1 MFYIYSGEEILGHLS
16 GKFSRGGKLN
26 APLLSTGGTVF
37 LLVYLFSLIGVGL
50 IGRFVRKENSLTD
63 FYLAG
68 RGMGF
73 IVLFLTLYA
82 TQYSGNTLIG
92 FAGRAYRNGFTAL
105 VTVTFMC
112 SVIGAY
118 FIFAPKLFQLSRK
131 YKFITIGDFIQ
142 FRYKSTFLTIV
153 VTVLSIIALGNYIVT
168 NLKAIGI
175 IVEATTGGAV
185 SFVNG
190 IILLS
195 LIMVIYESLGGMRS
209 VAWTDMIQG
218 ILLLLGVVFIFGLVQ
233 VYYGGLV
240 ASQIQSNTDFWSPP
254 DWSGKRLWFSTIVIL
269 FAGIS
274 VYPHAI
280 QRIYSAKDETSLKR
294 SLQIMVFMPFVTTLF
309 IITIGIVGATQFPG
323 LSGQETEHISL
334 LLLSDLAQKNPV
346 VTPVLVLF
354 ISAAIAAIM
363 STVDSAL
370 LAISSLSTQDIYRR
384 IKPLTNEKTLT
395 FLGKVFSWMIMA
407 LAAILAIYLPQTIW
421 RLMEIKLELLCQIA
435 PAILIGIHLKQ
446 LDKNMILSGIL
457 AGTGLALFIIGSN
470 MLGLPISAKPWG
482 IHAGVW
488 GLGVNFLVIIIL
500 YQRKKRG

>member
-1 MFYIYSGEEILGHLS
+1 M
-16 GKFSRGGKLN
+16 N

-37 LLVYLFSLIGVGL
+37 LLLYLFSLIGIGL
-50 IGRFVRKENSLTD
+50 IGRFYRKENSLAD

-73 IVLFLTLYA
+73 FVLFLTLYA

-92 FAGRAYRNGFTAL
+92 FAGRAYRNGYTAL

-118 FIFAPKLFQLSRK
+118 FIFAPRLFRLSRK
-131 YKFITIGDFIQ
+131 HKFITIGDFIQ
-142 FRYKSTFLTIV
+142 HRYQSTTLTICI
-153 VTVLSIIALGNYIVT
+153 TILSIIALGNYIVT

-175 IVEATTGGAV
+175 IVEASTGGAV

-195 LIMVIYESLGGMRS
+195 LIMVIYETLGGMRS
-209 VAWTDMIQG
+209 VAWTDVIQG
-218 ILLLLGVVFIFGLVQ
+218 ILLLLGVVFIFVLVQ
-233 VYYGGLV
+233 VYYGGLIS
-240 ASQIQSNTDFWSPP
+240 SQIKTNTDFWAPP
-254 DWSGKRLWFSTIVIL
+254 DWSEKRLWFSTIIIL

-280 QRIYSAKDETSLKR
+280 QRIYSAKDESSLKR

-309 IITIGIVGATQFPG
+309 IITVGIVGASQFPG
-323 LSGQETEHISL
+323 FSGRDTEHITL
-334 LLLSDLAQKNPV
+334 LILSDLAQKNPV
-346 VTPVLVLF
+346 VSPALVLF

-384 IKPLTNEKTLT
+384 IKPQSDEKTLT
-395 FLGKVFSWMIMA
+395 YLGKVFSWVIMA
-407 LAAILAIYLPQTIW
+407 LAAVLAIYLPQTIW
-421 RLMEIKLELLCQIA
+421 RLMEIKLELLCQIS
-435 PAILIGIHLKQ
+435 PAILIGIHLKN
-446 LDKNMILSGIL
+446 LDKHMILSGIL
-457 AGTGLALFIIGSN
+457 SGTGVALFIIGSN
-470 MLGLPISAKPWG
+470 MLGFQIPAKPWG

-488 GLGVNFLVIIIL
+488 GLLVNCLVVFIL
-500 YQRKKRG
+500 YQRKIRR

>member
-1 MFYIYSGEEILGHLS
+1 M
-16 GKFSRGGKLN
+16 N

-37 LLVYLFSLIGVGL
+37 LLLYLLSMIGIGL
-50 IGRFVRKENSLTD
+50 MGRFYRKENSLAD

-73 IVLFLTLYA
+73 FVLFLTLYA

-92 FAGRAYRNGFTAL
+92 FAGRAYRNGYTAL

-118 FIFAPKLFQLSRK
+118 FIFAPRLFRLSRK
-131 YKFITIGDFIQ
+131 HKFITIGDFIQ
-142 FRYKSTFLTIV
+142 HRYQSTSLTICI
-153 VTVLSIIALGNYIVT
+153 TILSIIALGNYIVT

-175 IVEATTGGAV
+175 IVEASTGGAV

-195 LIMVIYESLGGMRS
+195 LIMVIYETLGGMRS
-209 VAWTDMIQG
+209 VAWTDVIQG
-218 ILLLLGVVFIFGLVQ
+218 ILLLLGVVFIFVLVQ
-233 VYYGGLV
+233 VYYGGLIS
-240 ASQIQSNTDFWSPP
+240 SQIKTNTDFWAPP
-254 DWSGKRLWFSTIVIL
+254 DWSEKRLWFSTIIIL

-280 QRIYSAKDETSLKR
+280 QRIYSAKDESSLKR

-309 IITIGIVGATQFPG
+309 IITVGIVGASQFPG
-323 LSGQETEHISL
+323 FSGRDTEHITL
-334 LLLSDLAQKNPV
+334 LILSDLAQKNPV
-346 VTPVLVLF
+346 VSPVLVLF

-370 LAISSLSTQDIYRR
+370 LAISSLLTQDIYRR
-384 IKPLTNEKTLT
+384 IKPQSDEKTLT
-395 FLGKVFSWMIMA
+395 YLGKVFSWVIMA
-407 LAAILAIYLPQTIW
+407 LAAVLAIYLPQTIW
-421 RLMEIKLELLCQIA
+421 RLMEIKLELLCQIS
-435 PAILIGIHLKQ
+435 PAILIGIHLKN
-446 LDKNMILSGIL
+446 LDKHMILSGIL
-457 AGTGLALFIIGSN
+457 SGTGVALFIIGSN
-470 MLGLPISAKPWG
+470 MLGFQIPAKPWG

-488 GLGVNFLVIIIL
+488 GLLVNCMIVFIL
-500 YQRKKRG
+500 YQIKIKR

>member
-1 MFYIYSGEEILGHLS
+1 M
-16 GKFSRGGKLN
+16 N

-37 LLVYLFSLIGVGL
+37 LLLYLLSMIGIGL
-50 IGRFVRKENSLTD
+50 IGRFYRKENSLAD

-73 IVLFLTLYA
+73 FVLFLTLYA

-92 FAGRAYRNGFTAL
+92 FAGRAYRNGYTAL

-118 FIFAPKLFQLSRK
+118 FIFAPRLFRLSRK
-131 YKFITIGDFIQ
+131 HKFITIGDFIQ
-142 FRYKSTFLTIV
+142 HRYQSTTLTICI
-153 VTVLSIIALGNYIVT
+153 TILSIIALGNYIVT

-175 IVEATTGGAV
+175 IVEASTGGAV

-195 LIMVIYESLGGMRS
+195 LIMVIYETLGGMRS
-209 VAWTDMIQG
+209 VAWTDVIQG
-218 ILLLLGVVFIFGLVQ
+218 ILLLLGVVFIFILVQ
-233 VYYGGLV
+233 VYYGGLI
-240 ASQIQSNTDFWSPP
+240 SSHIKTNTDFWAPP
-254 DWSGKRLWFSTIVIL
+254 DWSEKRLWFSTIIIL

-280 QRIYSAKDETSLKR
+280 QRIYSAKDESSLKR

-309 IITIGIVGATQFPG
+309 IITVGIVGASQFPG
-323 LSGQETEHISL
+323 FSGRDTEHITL
-334 LLLSDLAQKNPV
+334 LILSDLAQKNPV
-346 VTPVLVLF
+346 VSPVLVLF

-384 IKPLTNEKTLT
+384 IKPQSDEKTLT
-395 FLGKVFSWMIMA
+395 YLGKVFSWVIMA
-407 LAAILAIYLPQTIW
+407 LAAVLAIYLPQTIW
-421 RLMEIKLELLCQIA
+421 RLMEIKLELLCQIS
-435 PAILIGIHLKQ
+435 PAILIGIHLKN
-446 LDKNMILSGIL
+446 LDKHMILSGIL
-457 AGTGLALFIIGSN
+457 SGTGVALFIIGSN
-470 MLGLPISAKPWG
+470 MLGFQIPAKPWG

-488 GLGVNFLVIIIL
+488 GLLVNCLVVFIL
-500 YQRKKRG
+500 YQRKIRR

>member
-1 MFYIYSGEEILGHLS
+1 M
-16 GKFSRGGKLN
+16 N

-37 LLVYLFSLIGVGL
+37 LLLYLFSLIGIGL
-50 IGRFVRKENSLTD
+50 MGRFYMKENSLAD

-73 IVLFLTLYA
+73 FVLFLTLYA

-92 FAGRAYRNGFTAL
+92 FAGRAYRNGYTAL

-118 FIFAPKLFQLSRK
+118 FIFAPRLFRLSRK
-131 YKFITIGDFIQ
+131 HKFITIGDFIQ
-142 FRYKSTFLTIV
+142 HRYQSTSLTICI
-153 VTVLSIIALGNYIVT
+153 TILSIIALGNYIVT

-175 IVEATTGGAV
+175 IVEASTGGAV

-195 LIMVIYESLGGMRS
+195 LIMVIYETLGGMRS
-209 VAWTDMIQG
+209 VAWTDVIQG
-218 ILLLLGVVFIFGLVQ
+218 ILLLLGVVFIFVLVQ
-233 VYYGGLV
+233 VYYGGLIS
-240 ASQIQSNTDFWSPP
+240 SQIKTNTDFWAPP
-254 DWSGKRLWFSTIVIL
+254 DWGEKRLWFSTIIIL

-280 QRIYSAKDETSLKR
+280 QRIYSAKDESSLKR

-309 IITIGIVGATQFPG
+309 IITIGIVGASQFPG
-323 LSGQETEHISL
+323 FSGRDTEHITL
-334 LLLSDLAQKNPV
+334 LILSDLAQKNPV
-346 VTPVLVLF
+346 VSPVLVLF

-384 IKPLTNEKTLT
+384 IKPQSDEKTLT
-395 FLGKVFSWMIMA
+395 YLGKVFSWVIMA
-407 LAAILAIYLPQTIW
+407 LAAVLAIYLPQTIW

-435 PAILIGIHLKQ
+435 PAILIGIHIKN
-446 LDKNMILSGIL
+446 LDKHMILSGIL
-457 AGTGLALFIIGSN
+457 SGTGVALFIIGSN
-470 MLGLPISAKPWG
+470 MLGFQIPAKPWG

-488 GLGVNFLVIIIL
+488 GLLVNCMVVFIL
-500 YQRKKRG
+500 YQRKIKR

>member
-1 MFYIYSGEEILGHLS
+1 M
-16 GKFSRGGKLN
+16 
-26 APLLSTGGTVF
+26 
-37 LLVYLFSLIGVGL
+37 IGIGL
-50 IGRFVRKENSLTD
+50 IGRFYRKENSLAD

-73 IVLFLTLYA
+73 FVLFLTLYA

-92 FAGRAYRNGFTAL
+92 FAGRAYRNGYTAL

-118 FIFAPKLFQLSRK
+118 FIFAPRLFRLSRK
-131 YKFITIGDFIQ
+131 HKFITIGDFIQ
-142 FRYKSTFLTIV
+142 HRYQSTSLTICI
-153 VTVLSIIALGNYIVT
+153 TILSIIALGNYIVT

-175 IVEATTGGAV
+175 IVEASTGGAI

-195 LIMVIYESLGGMRS
+195 LIMVIYETLGGMRR
-209 VAWTDMIQG
+209 VAWTDVIQG
-218 ILLLLGVVFIFGLVQ
+218 ILLLLGVVFIFVLVQ
-233 VYYGGLV
+233 VYYGGLIS
-240 ASQIQSNTDFWSPP
+240 SQIKTNTDFWAPP
-254 DWSGKRLWFSTIVIL
+254 DWSEKRLWFSTIIIL

-280 QRIYSAKDETSLKR
+280 QRIYSAKDESSLKR

-309 IITIGIVGATQFPG
+309 IITVGIVGASQFPG
-323 LSGQETEHISL
+323 FSGRDTEHITL
-334 LLLSDLAQKNPV
+334 LILSDLAQKNPV

-384 IKPLTNEKTLT
+384 IKPQSDEKTLT
-395 FLGKVFSWMIMA
+395 YLGKVFSWVIMA
-407 LAAILAIYLPQTIW
+407 LAVVLAIYLPQTIW

-435 PAILIGIHLKQ
+435 PSILIGIHLKN
-446 LDKNMILSGIL
+446 LDKHMILSGIL
-457 AGTGLALFIIGSN
+457 SGTGVALFIIGSN
-470 MLGLPISAKPWG
+470 MLGFQIPAKPWG

-488 GLGVNFLVIIIL
+488 GLLVNCLVVFIL
-500 YQRKKRG
+500 YQRKIRR

>member
-1 MFYIYSGEEILGHLS
+1 M
-16 GKFSRGGKLN
+16 N

-37 LLVYLFSLIGVGL
+37 LLLYLFSLIGIGL
-50 IGRFVRKENSLTD
+50 MGRFYMKENSLAD

-73 IVLFLTLYA
+73 FVLFLTLYA

-92 FAGRAYRNGFTAL
+92 FAGRAYRNGYTAL

-118 FIFAPKLFQLSRK
+118 FIFAPRLFRLSRK
-131 YKFITIGDFIQ
+131 HKFITIGDFIQ
-142 FRYKSTFLTIV
+142 HRYQSTTLTICI
-153 VTVLSIIALGNYIVT
+153 TILSIIALGNYIVT

-175 IVEATTGGAV
+175 IVEASTGGAI

-195 LIMVIYESLGGMRS
+195 LIMVIYETLGGMRS
-209 VAWTDMIQG
+209 VAWTDVIQG
-218 ILLLLGVVFIFGLVQ
+218 ILLLLGVVFIFVLVQ
-233 VYYGGLV
+233 VYYGGLIS
-240 ASQIQSNTDFWSPP
+240 SQIKTNTDFWAPP
-254 DWSGKRLWFSTIVIL
+254 DWGEKRLWFSTIIIL

-280 QRIYSAKDETSLKR
+280 QRIYSAKDEVSLKQ

-309 IITIGIVGATQFPG
+309 IITVGIVGASQFPG
-323 LSGQETEHISL
+323 FSGRDTEHITL
-334 LLLSDLAQKNPV
+334 LILSDLAQKNPV
-346 VTPVLVLF
+346 VSPALVLF

-384 IKPLTNEKTLT
+384 IKPQSNEKTLT
-395 FLGKVFSWMIMA
+395 YLGKVFSWVIMA
-407 LAAILAIYLPQTIW
+407 LAAVLAIYLPQTIW

-435 PAILIGIHLKQ
+435 PAILIGIHLKN
-446 LDKNMILSGIL
+446 LDKHMILSGIL
-457 AGTGLALFIIGSN
+457 SGTGVALFIIGSN
-470 MLGLPISAKPWG
+470 MLGFQIPAKPWG

-488 GLGVNFLVIIIL
+488 GLLVNCLVVFIL
-500 YQRKKRG
+500 YQRKIRR

>member
-1 MFYIYSGEEILGHLS
+1 M
-16 GKFSRGGKLN
+16 N

-37 LLVYLFSLIGVGL
+37 LLLYLLSMIGIGL
-50 IGRFVRKENSLTD
+50 IGRFYRKENSLAD

-73 IVLFLTLYA
+73 FVLFLTLYA

-92 FAGRAYRNGFTAL
+92 FAGRAYRNGYTAL

-118 FIFAPKLFQLSRK
+118 FIFAPRLFRLSRK
-131 YKFITIGDFIQ
+131 HKFITIGDFIQ
-142 FRYKSTFLTIV
+142 HRYQSTTLTICI
-153 VTVLSIIALGNYIVT
+153 TILSIIALGNYIVT

-175 IVEATTGGAV
+175 IVEASTGGAI

-195 LIMVIYESLGGMRS
+195 LIMVIYETLGGMRS
-209 VAWTDMIQG
+209 VAWTDVIQG
-218 ILLLLGVVFIFGLVQ
+218 ILLLLGVVFIFVLVQ
-233 VYYGGLV
+233 VYYGGLIS
-240 ASQIQSNTDFWSPP
+240 SQIKTNTDFWAPP
-254 DWSGKRLWFSTIVIL
+254 NWSEKRLWFSTIIIL

-280 QRIYSAKDETSLKR
+280 QRIYSAKDEVSLKR

-309 IITIGIVGATQFPG
+309 IITVGIVGASQFPG
-323 LSGQETEHISL
+323 FSGRDTEHITL
-334 LLLSDLAQKNPV
+334 LILSDLAQKNPV
-346 VTPVLVLF
+346 VSPVLVLF

-384 IKPLTNEKTLT
+384 IKPQSDEKSLTY
-395 FLGKVFSWMIMA
+395 LGKVFSWVIMA
-407 LAAILAIYLPQTIW
+407 LAAVLAIYLPQTIW
-421 RLMEIKLELLCQIA
+421 RLMEIKLELLCQIS
-435 PAILIGIHLKQ
+435 PAILIGIHLRN
-446 LDKNMILSGIL
+446 LDKHMILSGIL
-457 AGTGLALFIIGSN
+457 SGTGVALFIIGSN
-470 MLGLPISAKPWG
+470 MLGFQIPAKPWG

-488 GLGVNFLVIIIL
+488 GLLVNCMVVFIL
-500 YQRKKRG
+500 YQRKIKR

>member
-1 MFYIYSGEEILGHLS
+1 M
-16 GKFSRGGKLN
+16 N

-37 LLVYLFSLIGVGL
+37 LLLYLLSMIGIGL
-50 IGRFVRKENSLTD
+50 IGRFYRKENSLAD

-73 IVLFLTLYA
+73 FVLFLTLYA

-92 FAGRAYRNGFTAL
+92 FAGRAYRNGYTAL

-118 FIFAPKLFQLSRK
+118 FIFAPRLFRLSRK
-131 YKFITIGDFIQ
+131 HKFITIGDFIQ
-142 FRYKSTFLTIV
+142 HRYQSTSLTICI
-153 VTVLSIIALGNYIVT
+153 TILSIIALGNYIVT

-175 IVEATTGGAV
+175 IVEASTGGAV

-195 LIMVIYESLGGMRS
+195 LIMVIYETLGGMRS
-209 VAWTDMIQG
+209 VAWTDVIQG
-218 ILLLLGVVFIFGLVQ
+218 ILLLLGVVFIFVLVQ
-233 VYYGGLV
+233 VYYGGLIS
-240 ASQIQSNTDFWSPP
+240 SQIKTNTDFWAPP
-254 DWSGKRLWFSTIVIL
+254 NWSEKRLWFSTIIIL

-280 QRIYSAKDETSLKR
+280 QRIYSAKDEVSLKQ

-309 IITIGIVGATQFPG
+309 IITVGIVGASQFPG
-323 LSGQETEHISL
+323 FSGRDTEHITL
-334 LLLSDLAQKNPV
+334 LILSDLAQKNPV
-346 VTPVLVLF
+346 VSPALVLF

-384 IKPLTNEKTLT
+384 IKPQSDEKTLT
-395 FLGKVFSWMIMA
+395 YLGKVFSWVIMA
-407 LAAILAIYLPQTIW
+407 LAAVLAIYLPQTIW
-421 RLMEIKLELLCQIA
+421 RLMEIKLELLCQIS
-435 PAILIGIHLKQ
+435 PAILIGIHLKN
-446 LDKNMILSGIL
+446 LDKHMILSGIL
-457 AGTGLALFIIGSN
+457 SGTGVALFIIGSN
-470 MLGLPISAKPWG
+470 MLGFQIPAKPWG

-488 GLGVNFLVIIIL
+488 GLLVNCLVVFIL
-500 YQRKKRG
+500 YQRKIRR

>member
-1 MFYIYSGEEILGHLS
+1 M
-16 GKFSRGGKLN
+16 N

-37 LLVYLFSLIGVGL
+37 LLLYLLSMIGIGL
-50 IGRFVRKENSLTD
+50 IGRFYRKENSLAD

-73 IVLFLTLYA
+73 FVLFLTLYA

-92 FAGRAYRNGFTAL
+92 FAGRAYRNGYTAL

-118 FIFAPKLFQLSRK
+118 FIFAPRLFRLSRK
-131 YKFITIGDFIQ
+131 HKFITIGDFIQ
-142 FRYKSTFLTIV
+142 HRYQSTTLTICI
-153 VTVLSIIALGNYIVT
+153 TILSIIALGNYIVT

-175 IVEATTGGAV
+175 IVEASTGGAI

-195 LIMVIYESLGGMRS
+195 LIMVIYETLGGMRS
-209 VAWTDMIQG
+209 VAWTDVIQG
-218 ILLLLGVVFIFGLVQ
+218 ILLLLGVVFIFVLVQ
-233 VYYGGLV
+233 VYYGGLIS
-240 ASQIQSNTDFWSPP
+240 SQIKTNTDFWAPP
-254 DWSGKRLWFSTIVIL
+254 NWSEKRLWFSTIIIL

-280 QRIYSAKDETSLKR
+280 QRIYSAKDEVSLKQ

-309 IITIGIVGATQFPG
+309 IITVGIVGASQFPG
-323 LSGQETEHISL
+323 FSGRDTEHITL
-334 LLLSDLAQKNPV
+334 LILSDLAQKNPV
-346 VTPVLVLF
+346 VSPALVLF

-384 IKPLTNEKTLT
+384 IKPQSDEKSLTY
-395 FLGKVFSWMIMA
+395 LGKVFSWVIMA
-407 LAAILAIYLPQTIW
+407 LAAVLAIYLPQTIW
-421 RLMEIKLELLCQIA
+421 RLMEIKLELLCQIS
-435 PAILIGIHLKQ
+435 PAILIGIHLRN
-446 LDKNMILSGIL
+446 LDKHMILSGIL
-457 AGTGLALFIIGSN
+457 SGTGVALFIIGSN
-470 MLGLPISAKPWG
+470 MLGFQIPAKPWG

-488 GLGVNFLVIIIL
+488 GLLVNRMIVFIL
-500 YQRKKRG
+500 YQIKIKR

>member
-1 MFYIYSGEEILGHLS
+1 
-16 GKFSRGGKLN
+16 
-26 APLLSTGGTVF
+26 
-37 LLVYLFSLIGVGL
+37 
-50 IGRFVRKENSLTD
+50 
-63 FYLAG
+63 
-68 RGMGF
+68 MGF
-73 IVLFLTLYA
+73 FVLFLTLYA

-118 FIFAPKLFQLSRK
+118 FIFAPRLFRLSRK
-131 YKFITIGDFIQ
+131 HKFITIGDFIQ
-142 FRYKSTFLTIV
+142 YRYQSTPLTICI
-153 VTVLSIIALGNYIVT
+153 TVLSIIALGNYIVT

-175 IVEATTGGAV
+175 IVEASTGGAV

-195 LIMVIYESLGGMRS
+195 LIMVIYETLGGMRS
-209 VAWTDMIQG
+209 VAWTDVIQG
-218 ILLLLGVVFIFGLVQ
+218 ILLLLGVIFIFIMVH
-233 VYYGGLV
+233 VYYGGMV
-240 ASQIQSNTDFWSPP
+240 SSQIQSNTDFWAPP
-254 DWSGKRLWFSTIVIL
+254 DWNGKRLWFSTIVIL

-280 QRIYSAKDETSLKR
+280 QRIYSAKDEKTLKR

-309 IITIGIVGATQFPG
+309 IITVGIVGAGQFPG
-323 LSGQETEHISL
+323 LSGQETEHITL

-346 VTPVLVLF
+346 VAPVLVLF

-384 IKPLTNEKTLT
+384 IKPQTKEKTLT
-395 FLGKVFSWMIMA
+395 LLGKVFSWMIMA
-407 LAAILAIYLPQTIW
+407 LAVVLAIHLPQTIW

-435 PAILIGIHLKQ
+435 PAILIGIHIRK
-446 LDKNMILSGIL
+446 LDKTMIQFGIL
-457 AGTGLALFIIGSN
+457 TGTGLALFIIGSN
-470 MLGLPISAKPWG
+470 MLGFPIPAKPWG

-488 GLGVNFLVIIIL
+488 GLGVNCLVIIIL
-500 YQRKKRG
+500 YQRKIRG

>member
-1 MFYIYSGEEILGHLS
+1 M
-16 GKFSRGGKLN
+16 N

-37 LLVYLFSLIGVGL
+37 LLLYLLSMIGIGL
-50 IGRFVRKENSLTD
+50 MGRFYRKENSLAD

-73 IVLFLTLYA
+73 FVLFLTLYA

-92 FAGRAYRNGFTAL
+92 FAGRAYRNGYTAL

-118 FIFAPKLFQLSRK
+118 FIFAPRLFRLSRK
-131 YKFITIGDFIQ
+131 HKFITIGDFIQ
-142 FRYKSTFLTIV
+142 HRYQSTSLTICI
-153 VTVLSIIALGNYIVT
+153 TILSIIALGNYIVT

-175 IVEATTGGAV
+175 IVEASTGGAV

-195 LIMVIYESLGGMRS
+195 LIMVIYETLGGMRS

-218 ILLLLGVVFIFGLVQ
+218 ILLLLGVVFIFVLVQ
-233 VYYGGLV
+233 VYYGGLIS
-240 ASQIQSNTDFWSPP
+240 SQIKTNTDFWAPP
-254 DWSGKRLWFSTIVIL
+254 DWSEKRLWFSTIIIL
-269 FAGIS
+269 FAGVS

-280 QRIYSAKDETSLKR
+280 QRIYSAKDESSLKR

-309 IITIGIVGATQFPG
+309 IITVGLVGASQFPG
-323 LSGQETEHISL
+323 FLGGDTEHITL
-334 LLLSDLAQKNPV
+334 LILSDLAQKNPV
-346 VTPVLVLF
+346 VSPVLVLF

-384 IKPLTNEKTLT
+384 IKPQSDEKTLT
-395 FLGKVFSWMIMA
+395 YLGKVFSWVIMA
-407 LAAILAIYLPQTIW
+407 LAVVLAIYLPQTIW
-421 RLMEIKLELLCQIA
+421 RLMEIKLELLCQIS
-435 PAILIGIHLKQ
+435 PAILIGIHLRN
-446 LDKNMILSGIL
+446 LDKHMILSGIL
-457 AGTGLALFIIGSN
+457 SGTGVALFIIGSN
-470 MLGLPISAKPWG
+470 MLGFQIPAKPWG

-488 GLGVNFLVIIIL
+488 GLLVNCMVVFIL
-500 YQRKKRG
+500 YQRKIKR

>member
-1 MFYIYSGEEILGHLS
+1 M
-16 GKFSRGGKLN
+16 N

-37 LLVYLFSLIGVGL
+37 LLLYLLSMIGIGL
-50 IGRFVRKENSLTD
+50 IGRFYRKENSLAD

-73 IVLFLTLYA
+73 FVLFLTLYA

-92 FAGRAYRNGFTAL
+92 FAGRAYRNGYTAL

-118 FIFAPKLFQLSRK
+118 FIFAPRLFRLSRK
-131 YKFITIGDFIQ
+131 HKFITIGDFIQ
-142 FRYKSTFLTIV
+142 HRYQSTTLTICI
-153 VTVLSIIALGNYIVT
+153 TILSIIALGNYIVT
-168 NLKAIGI
+168 NLKAISI
-175 IVEATTGGAV
+175 IVEASTGGAI

-195 LIMVIYESLGGMRS
+195 LIMVIYETLGGMRS
-209 VAWTDMIQG
+209 VAWTDVIQG
-218 ILLLLGVVFIFGLVQ
+218 ILLLLGVVFIFVLVQ
-233 VYYGGLV
+233 VYYGGLIS
-240 ASQIQSNTDFWSPP
+240 SQIKTNTDFWAPP
-254 DWSGKRLWFSTIVIL
+254 DWSEKRLWFSTIIIL

-280 QRIYSAKDETSLKR
+280 QRIYSAKDEISLKR

-309 IITIGIVGATQFPG
+309 IITVGIVGASQFPG
-323 LSGQETEHISL
+323 FSGRDTEHITL
-334 LLLSDLAQKNPV
+334 LILSDLAQKNPV
-346 VTPVLVLF
+346 VSPALVLF

-384 IKPLTNEKTLT
+384 IKPQSDEKSLTY
-395 FLGKVFSWMIMA
+395 LGKVFSWVIMA
-407 LAAILAIYLPQTIW
+407 LAAVLAIYLPQTIW
-421 RLMEIKLELLCQIA
+421 RLMEIKLELLCQIS
-435 PAILIGIHLKQ
+435 PAILIGIHLKN
-446 LDKNMILSGIL
+446 LDKHMILSGIL
-457 AGTGLALFIIGSN
+457 SGTGVALFIIGSN
-470 MLGLPISAKPWG
+470 MLGFQIPAKPWG

-488 GLGVNFLVIIIL
+488 GLLVNCLVVFIL
-500 YQRKKRG
+500 YQRKIRR

>member
-1 MFYIYSGEEILGHLS
+1 M
-16 GKFSRGGKLN
+16 N

-37 LLVYLFSLIGVGL
+37 LLLYLLSMIGIGL
-50 IGRFVRKENSLTD
+50 IGRFYRKENSLAD

-73 IVLFLTLYA
+73 FVLFLTLYA

-92 FAGRAYRNGFTAL
+92 FAGRAYRNGYTAL

-118 FIFAPKLFQLSRK
+118 FIFAPRLFRLSRK
-131 YKFITIGDFIQ
+131 HKFITIGDFIQ
-142 FRYKSTFLTIV
+142 HRYQSTSLTICI
-153 VTVLSIIALGNYIVT
+153 TILSIIALGNYIVT

-175 IVEATTGGAV
+175 IVEASTGGAV

-195 LIMVIYESLGGMRS
+195 LIMVIYETLGGMRS
-209 VAWTDMIQG
+209 VAWTDVIQG
-218 ILLLLGVVFIFGLVQ
+218 ILLLLGVVFIFVLVQ
-233 VYYGGLV
+233 VYYGGLIS
-240 ASQIQSNTDFWSPP
+240 SQIKTNTDFWAPP
-254 DWSGKRLWFSTIVIL
+254 NWSEKRLWFSTIIIL

-280 QRIYSAKDETSLKR
+280 QRIYSAKDESSLKR

-309 IITIGIVGATQFPG
+309 IITVGIVGASQFPG
-323 LSGQETEHISL
+323 FSGRDTEHITL
-334 LLLSDLAQKNPV
+334 LILSDLAQKNPV
-346 VTPVLVLF
+346 VSPVLVLF

-384 IKPLTNEKTLT
+384 IKPQSDEKSLTY
-395 FLGKVFSWMIMA
+395 LGKVFSWVIMA
-407 LAAILAIYLPQTIW
+407 LAAVLAIYLPQTIW
-421 RLMEIKLELLCQIA
+421 RLMEIKLELLCQIS
-435 PAILIGIHLKQ
+435 PAILIGIHLRN
-446 LDKNMILSGIL
+446 LDKHMILSGIL
-457 AGTGLALFIIGSN
+457 SGTGVALFIIGSN
-470 MLGLPISAKPWG
+470 MLGFQIPAKPWG

-488 GLGVNFLVIIIL
+488 GLLVNCMVVFIL
-500 YQRKKRG
+500 YQRKIKR

>member
-1 MFYIYSGEEILGHLS
+1 M
-16 GKFSRGGKLN
+16 N

-37 LLVYLFSLIGVGL
+37 LLLYLLSMIGIGL
-50 IGRFVRKENSLTD
+50 IGRFYRKENSLAD

-73 IVLFLTLYA
+73 FVLFLTLYA

-92 FAGRAYRNGFTAL
+92 FAGRAYRNGYTAL

-118 FIFAPKLFQLSRK
+118 FIFAPRLFRLSRK
-131 YKFITIGDFIQ
+131 HKFITIGDFIQ
-142 FRYKSTFLTIV
+142 HRYQSTSLTICI
-153 VTVLSIIALGNYIVT
+153 TILSIIALGNYIVT

-175 IVEATTGGAV
+175 IVEASTGGAI

-195 LIMVIYESLGGMRS
+195 LIMVIYETLGGMRS
-209 VAWTDMIQG
+209 VAWTDVIQG
-218 ILLLLGVVFIFGLVQ
+218 ILLLLGVVFIFVLVQ
-233 VYYGGLV
+233 VYYGGLIS
-240 ASQIQSNTDFWSPP
+240 SQIKTNTDFWAPP
-254 DWSGKRLWFSTIVIL
+254 NWSEKRLWFSTIIIL

-280 QRIYSAKDETSLKR
+280 QRIYSAKDEVSLKQ

-309 IITIGIVGATQFPG
+309 IITVGIVGASQFPG
-323 LSGQETEHISL
+323 FSGSDTEHITL
-334 LLLSDLAQKNPV
+334 LILSDLAQKNPV
-346 VTPVLVLF
+346 VSPALVLF

-384 IKPLTNEKTLT
+384 IKPQSDEKSLTY
-395 FLGKVFSWMIMA
+395 LGKVFSWVIMA
-407 LAAILAIYLPQTIW
+407 LAAVLAIYLPQTIW
-421 RLMEIKLELLCQIA
+421 RLMEIKLELLCQIS
-435 PAILIGIHLKQ
+435 PAILIGIHLRN
-446 LDKNMILSGIL
+446 LDKHMILSGIL
-457 AGTGLALFIIGSN
+457 SGTGVALFIIGSN
-470 MLGLPISAKPWG
+470 MLGFQIPAKPWG

-488 GLGVNFLVIIIL
+488 GLLVNCMVVFIL
-500 YQRKKRG
+500 YQRNIKR

>member
-1 MFYIYSGEEILGHLS
+1 M
-16 GKFSRGGKLN
+16 N

-37 LLVYLFSLIGVGL
+37 LLLYLLSMIGIGL
-50 IGRFVRKENSLTD
+50 IGRFYRKENSLAD

-73 IVLFLTLYA
+73 FVLFLTLYA

-92 FAGRAYRNGFTAL
+92 FAGRAYRNGYTAL

-118 FIFAPKLFQLSRK
+118 FIFAPRLFRLSRK
-131 YKFITIGDFIQ
+131 HKFITIGDFIQ
-142 FRYKSTFLTIV
+142 HRYQSTSLTICI
-153 VTVLSIIALGNYIVT
+153 TILSIIALGNYIVT

-175 IVEATTGGAV
+175 IVEASTGGAI

-195 LIMVIYESLGGMRS
+195 LIMVIYETLGGMRS
-209 VAWTDMIQG
+209 VAWTDVIQG
-218 ILLLLGVVFIFGLVQ
+218 ILLLLGVVFIFVLVQ
-233 VYYGGLV
+233 VYYGGLIS
-240 ASQIQSNTDFWSPP
+240 SQIKTNTDFWAPP
-254 DWSGKRLWFSTIVIL
+254 NWSEKRLWFSTIIIL

-280 QRIYSAKDETSLKR
+280 QRIYSAKDEISLKR

-309 IITIGIVGATQFPG
+309 IITVGIVGASQFPG
-323 LSGQETEHISL
+323 FSGRDTEHITL
-334 LLLSDLAQKNPV
+334 LILSDLAQKNPV
-346 VTPVLVLF
+346 VSPVLVLF

-384 IKPLTNEKTLT
+384 IKPQSNEKTLT
-395 FLGKVFSWMIMA
+395 YLGKVFSWVIMA
-407 LAAILAIYLPQTIW
+407 LAAVLAIYLPQTIW

-435 PAILIGIHLKQ
+435 PAILIGIHLKN
-446 LDKNMILSGIL
+446 LDKHMILSGIL
-457 AGTGLALFIIGSN
+457 SGTGVALFIIGSN
-470 MLGLPISAKPWG
+470 MLGFQIPAKPWG

-488 GLGVNFLVIIIL
+488 GLLVNCLVVFIL
-500 YQRKKRG
+500 YQRKIRR

>member
-1 MFYIYSGEEILGHLS
+1 M
-16 GKFSRGGKLN
+16 N

-37 LLVYLFSLIGVGL
+37 LLLYLLSMIGIGL
-50 IGRFVRKENSLTD
+50 IGRFYRKENSLAD

-73 IVLFLTLYA
+73 FVLFLTLYA

-92 FAGRAYRNGFTAL
+92 FAGRAYRNGYTAL

-118 FIFAPKLFQLSRK
+118 FIFAPRLFRLSRK
-131 YKFITIGDFIQ
+131 HKFITIGDFIQ
-142 FRYKSTFLTIV
+142 HRYQSTSLTICI
-153 VTVLSIIALGNYIVT
+153 TILSIIALGNYIVT

-175 IVEATTGGAV
+175 IVEASTGGAI

-195 LIMVIYESLGGMRS
+195 LIMVIYETLGGMRS
-209 VAWTDMIQG
+209 VAWTDVIQG
-218 ILLLLGVVFIFGLVQ
+218 ILLLLGVVFIFVLVQ
-233 VYYGGLV
+233 VYYGGLIS
-240 ASQIQSNTDFWSPP
+240 SQIKTNTDFWAPP
-254 DWSGKRLWFSTIVIL
+254 NWSEKRLWFSTIIIL

-280 QRIYSAKDETSLKR
+280 QRIYSAKDEISLKR

-309 IITIGIVGATQFPG
+309 IITVGIVGASQFPG
-323 LSGQETEHISL
+323 FSGRDTEHITL
-334 LLLSDLAQKNPV
+334 LILSDLAQKNPV
-346 VTPVLVLF
+346 VSPALVLF

-384 IKPLTNEKTLT
+384 IKPQSDEKSLTY
-395 FLGKVFSWMIMA
+395 LGKVFSWVIMA
-407 LAAILAIYLPQTIW
+407 LAAVLAIYLPQTIW

-435 PAILIGIHLKQ
+435 PAILIGIHLKN
-446 LDKNMILSGIL
+446 LDKHMILSGIL
-457 AGTGLALFIIGSN
+457 SGTGVALFIIGSN
-470 MLGLPISAKPWG
+470 MLGFQIPAKPWG

-488 GLGVNFLVIIIL
+488 GLLVNCLVVFIL
-500 YQRKKRG
+500 YQRKIRR

>member
-1 MFYIYSGEEILGHLS
+1 M
-16 GKFSRGGKLN
+16 N

-37 LLVYLFSLIGVGL
+37 LLLYLLSMIGIGL
-50 IGRFVRKENSLTD
+50 IGRFYRKENSLAD

-73 IVLFLTLYA
+73 FVLFLTLYA

-92 FAGRAYRNGFTAL
+92 FAGRAYRNGYTAL

-118 FIFAPKLFQLSRK
+118 FIFAPRLFRLSRK
-131 YKFITIGDFIQ
+131 HKFITIGDFIQ
-142 FRYKSTFLTIV
+142 HRYQSTTLTICI
-153 VTVLSIIALGNYIVT
+153 TILSIIALGNYIVT

-175 IVEATTGGAV
+175 IVEASTGGAV

-195 LIMVIYESLGGMRS
+195 LIMVIYETLGGMRS
-209 VAWTDMIQG
+209 VAWTDVIQG
-218 ILLLLGVVFIFGLVQ
+218 ILLLLGVVFIFVLVQ
-233 VYYGGLV
+233 VYYGGLIS
-240 ASQIQSNTDFWSPP
+240 SQIKTNTDFWAPP
-254 DWSGKRLWFSTIVIL
+254 NWSEKRLWFSTIIIL

-280 QRIYSAKDETSLKR
+280 QRIYSAKDEVSLKQ

-309 IITIGIVGATQFPG
+309 IITVGIVGASQFPG
-323 LSGQETEHISL
+323 FSGRDTEHITL
-334 LLLSDLAQKNPV
+334 LILSDLAQKNPV
-346 VTPVLVLF
+346 VSPALVLF

-384 IKPLTNEKTLT
+384 IKPQSDEKTLT
-395 FLGKVFSWMIMA
+395 YLGKVFSWVIMA
-407 LAAILAIYLPQTIW
+407 LAAVLAIYLPQTIW
-421 RLMEIKLELLCQIA
+421 RLMEIKLELLCQIS
-435 PAILIGIHLKQ
+435 PAILIGIHLRN
-446 LDKNMILSGIL
+446 LDKHMILSGIL
-457 AGTGLALFIIGSN
+457 SGTGVALFIIGSN
-470 MLGLPISAKPWG
+470 MLGFQIPAKPWG

-488 GLGVNFLVIIIL
+488 GLLVNCLVVFIL
-500 YQRKKRG
+500 YQRKIRR

>member
-1 MFYIYSGEEILGHLS
+1 M
-16 GKFSRGGKLN
+16 N

-37 LLVYLFSLIGVGL
+37 LLLYLLSMIGIGL
-50 IGRFVRKENSLTD
+50 IGRFYRKENSLAD

-73 IVLFLTLYA
+73 FVLFLTLYA

-92 FAGRAYRNGFTAL
+92 FAGRAYRNGYTAL

-118 FIFAPKLFQLSRK
+118 FIFAPRLFRLSRK
-131 YKFITIGDFIQ
+131 HKFITIGDFIQ
-142 FRYKSTFLTIV
+142 HRYQSTSLTICI
-153 VTVLSIIALGNYIVT
+153 TILSIIALGNYIVT

-175 IVEATTGGAV
+175 IVEASTGGAV

-195 LIMVIYESLGGMRS
+195 LIMVIYETLGGMRS
-209 VAWTDMIQG
+209 VAWTDVIQG
-218 ILLLLGVVFIFGLVQ
+218 ILLLLGVVFIFVLVQ
-233 VYYGGLV
+233 VYYGGLIS
-240 ASQIQSNTDFWSPP
+240 SQIKTNTDFWAPP
-254 DWSGKRLWFSTIVIL
+254 NWSEKRLWFSTIIIL

-280 QRIYSAKDETSLKR
+280 QRIYSAKDEISLKR

-309 IITIGIVGATQFPG
+309 IITVGIVGASQFPG
-323 LSGQETEHISL
+323 FSGRDTEHITL
-334 LLLSDLAQKNPV
+334 LILSDLAQKNPV

-384 IKPLTNEKTLT
+384 IKPQSDEKSLTY
-395 FLGKVFSWMIMA
+395 LGKVFSWVIMA
-407 LAAILAIYLPQTIW
+407 LAAVLAIYLPQTIW

-435 PAILIGIHLKQ
+435 PSILIGIHLKN
-446 LDKNMILSGIL
+446 LDKHMILSGIL
-457 AGTGLALFIIGSN
+457 SGTGVALFIIGSN
-470 MLGLPISAKPWG
+470 MLGFQIPAKPWG

-488 GLGVNFLVIIIL
+488 GLLVNCLVVFIL
-500 YQRKKRG
+500 YQRKIRR

>member
-1 MFYIYSGEEILGHLS
+1 M
-16 GKFSRGGKLN
+16 N

-37 LLVYLFSLIGVGL
+37 LLLYLLSMIGIGL
-50 IGRFVRKENSLTD
+50 IGRFYRKENSLTD

-73 IVLFLTLYA
+73 FVLFLTLYA

-92 FAGRAYRNGFTAL
+92 FAGRAYRNGYTAL

-118 FIFAPKLFQLSRK
+118 FIFAPRLFRLSRK
-131 YKFITIGDFIQ
+131 HKFITIGDFIQ
-142 FRYKSTFLTIV
+142 HRYQSTSLTICI
-153 VTVLSIIALGNYIVT
+153 TILSIIALGNYIVT

-175 IVEATTGGAV
+175 IVEASTGGAI

-195 LIMVIYESLGGMRS
+195 LIMVIYETLGGMRS
-209 VAWTDMIQG
+209 VAWTDVIQG
-218 ILLLLGVVFIFGLVQ
+218 ILLLLGVVFIFVLVQ
-233 VYYGGLV
+233 VYYGGLIS
-240 ASQIQSNTDFWSPP
+240 SQIKTNTDFWAPP
-254 DWSGKRLWFSTIVIL
+254 DWSEKRLWFSTIIIL

-280 QRIYSAKDETSLKR
+280 QRIYSAKDESSLKR

-309 IITIGIVGATQFPG
+309 IITVGIVGASQFPG
-323 LSGQETEHISL
+323 FSGRDTEHITL
-334 LLLSDLAQKNPV
+334 LILSDLAQKNPV

-384 IKPLTNEKTLT
+384 IKPQSDEKTLT
-395 FLGKVFSWMIMA
+395 YLGKVFSWVIMA
-407 LAAILAIYLPQTIW
+407 LAVVLAIYLPQTIW

-435 PAILIGIHLKQ
+435 PSILIGIHLKN
-446 LDKNMILSGIL
+446 LDKHMILSGIL
-457 AGTGLALFIIGSN
+457 SGTGVALFIIGSN
-470 MLGLPISAKPWG
+470 MLGFQIPAKPWG

-488 GLGVNFLVIIIL
+488 GLLVNCLVVFIL
-500 YQRKKRG
+500 YQRKIRR

>member
-1 MFYIYSGEEILGHLS
+1 M
-16 GKFSRGGKLN
+16 N

-37 LLVYLFSLIGVGL
+37 LLLYLLSMIGIGL
-50 IGRFVRKENSLTD
+50 IGRFYRKENSLAD

-73 IVLFLTLYA
+73 FVLFLTLYA

-92 FAGRAYRNGFTAL
+92 FAGRAYRNGYTAL

-118 FIFAPKLFQLSRK
+118 FIFAPRLFRLSRK
-131 YKFITIGDFIQ
+131 HKFITIGDFIQ
-142 FRYKSTFLTIV
+142 HRYQSTTLTICI
-153 VTVLSIIALGNYIVT
+153 TILSIIALGNYIVT

-175 IVEATTGGAV
+175 IVEASTGGAI

-195 LIMVIYESLGGMRS
+195 LIMVIYETLGGMRS
-209 VAWTDMIQG
+209 VAWTDVIQG
-218 ILLLLGVVFIFGLVQ
+218 ILLLLGVVFIFVLVQ
-233 VYYGGLV
+233 VYYGGLIS
-240 ASQIQSNTDFWSPP
+240 SQIKTNTDFWAPP
-254 DWSGKRLWFSTIVIL
+254 DWGEKRLWFSTIIIL

-280 QRIYSAKDETSLKR
+280 QRIYSAKDEVSLKQ

-309 IITIGIVGATQFPG
+309 IITVGIVGASQFPG
-323 LSGQETEHISL
+323 FSGRDTEHITL
-334 LLLSDLAQKNPV
+334 LILSDLAQKNPV
-346 VTPVLVLF
+346 VSPALVLF

-384 IKPLTNEKTLT
+384 IKPQSNEKTLT
-395 FLGKVFSWMIMA
+395 YLGKVFSWVIMA
-407 LAAILAIYLPQTIW
+407 LAAVLAIYLPQTIW

-435 PAILIGIHLKQ
+435 PAILIGIHLKN
-446 LDKNMILSGIL
+446 LDKHMILSGIL
-457 AGTGLALFIIGSN
+457 SGTGVALFIIGSN
-470 MLGLPISAKPWG
+470 MLGFQIPAKPWG

-488 GLGVNFLVIIIL
+488 GLLVNCLVVFIL
-500 YQRKKRG
+500 YQRKIRR

>member
-1 MFYIYSGEEILGHLS
+1 M
-16 GKFSRGGKLN
+16 N

-37 LLVYLFSLIGVGL
+37 LLLYLFSLIGIGL
-50 IGRFVRKENSLTD
+50 MGRFYMKENSLAD

-73 IVLFLTLYA
+73 FVLFLTLYA

-92 FAGRAYRNGFTAL
+92 FAGRAYRNGYTAL

-118 FIFAPKLFQLSRK
+118 FIFAPRLFRLSRK
-131 YKFITIGDFIQ
+131 HKFITIGDFIQ
-142 FRYKSTFLTIV
+142 HRYQSTSLTICI
-153 VTVLSIIALGNYIVT
+153 TILSIIALGNYIVT

-175 IVEATTGGAV
+175 IVEASTGGAV

-195 LIMVIYESLGGMRS
+195 LIMVIYETLGGMRS
-209 VAWTDMIQG
+209 VAWTDVIQG
-218 ILLLLGVVFIFGLVQ
+218 ILLLLGVVFIFVLVQ
-233 VYYGGLV
+233 VYYGGLIS
-240 ASQIQSNTDFWSPP
+240 SQIKTNTDFWAPP
-254 DWSGKRLWFSTIVIL
+254 DWGEKRLWFSTIIIL

-280 QRIYSAKDETSLKR
+280 QRIYSAKDEVSLKQ

-309 IITIGIVGATQFPG
+309 IITVGIVGASQFPG
-323 LSGQETEHISL
+323 FSGRDTEHITL
-334 LLLSDLAQKNPV
+334 LILSDLAQKNPV
-346 VTPVLVLF
+346 VSPVLVLF

-384 IKPLTNEKTLT
+384 IKPQSDEKTLT
-395 FLGKVFSWMIMA
+395 YLGKVFSWVIMA
-407 LAAILAIYLPQTIW
+407 LAAVLAIYLPQTIW
-421 RLMEIKLELLCQIA
+421 RLMEIKLELLCQIS
-435 PAILIGIHLKQ
+435 PAILIGIHLKN
-446 LDKNMILSGIL
+446 LDKHMILSGIL
-457 AGTGLALFIIGSN
+457 SGTGVALFIIGSN
-470 MLGLPISAKPWG
+470 MLGFQIPAKPWG

-488 GLGVNFLVIIIL
+488 GLLVN
-500 YQRKKRG
+500 

>member
-1 MFYIYSGEEILGHLS
+1 M
-16 GKFSRGGKLN
+16 N

-37 LLVYLFSLIGVGL
+37 LLLYLFSLIGIGL
-50 IGRFVRKENSLTD
+50 MGRFYMKENSLAD

-73 IVLFLTLYA
+73 FVLFLTLYA

-92 FAGRAYRNGFTAL
+92 FAGRAYRNGYTAL

-118 FIFAPKLFQLSRK
+118 FIFAPRLFRLSRK
-131 YKFITIGDFIQ
+131 HKFITIGDFIQ
-142 FRYKSTFLTIV
+142 HRYQSTTLTICI
-153 VTVLSIIALGNYIVT
+153 TILSIIALGNYIVT

-175 IVEATTGGAV
+175 IVEASTGGAV

-195 LIMVIYESLGGMRS
+195 LIMVIYETLGGMRS
-209 VAWTDMIQG
+209 VAWTDVIQG
-218 ILLLLGVVFIFGLVQ
+218 ILLLLGVVFIFVLVQ
-233 VYYGGLV
+233 VYYGGLIS
-240 ASQIQSNTDFWSPP
+240 SQIKTNTDFWAPP
-254 DWSGKRLWFSTIVIL
+254 NWSEKRLWFSTIIIL

-280 QRIYSAKDETSLKR
+280 QRIYSAKDEVSLKQ

-309 IITIGIVGATQFPG
+309 IITVGIVGASQFPG
-323 LSGQETEHISL
+323 FSGRDTEHITL
-334 LLLSDLAQKNPV
+334 VILSDLAQKNPV
-346 VTPVLVLF
+346 VSPALVLF

-384 IKPLTNEKTLT
+384 IKPQSDEKTLT
-395 FLGKVFSWMIMA
+395 YLGKVFSWVIMA
-407 LAAILAIYLPQTIW
+407 LAAVLAIYLPQTIW

-435 PAILIGIHLKQ
+435 PAILIGIHLKN
-446 LDKNMILSGIL
+446 LDKHMILSGIL
-457 AGTGLALFIIGSN
+457 SGTGVALFIIGSN
-470 MLGLPISAKPWG
+470 MLGFQIPAKPWG

-488 GLGVNFLVIIIL
+488 GLLVNCLVVFIL
-500 YQRKKRG
+500 YQRKIRR